1 MLLKQNSVIDVS
13 VDFRQPCLRGIHQH
27 GVTPRKSSPFAPLSC
42 PRNLRC
48 LPWRGRGGYEY
59 FLDLVYLQ

>member
-27 GVTPRKSSPFAPLSC
+27 GVTPRKSPPFAPLSC

-48 LPWRGRGGYEY
+48 LPWGGRGSYEY
-59 FLDLVYLQ
+59 FLVLVYLQ